1 MSQEGYFIITSPESL
16 AKACAGWSKGLDEP
30 RRFTIQDPFTG
41 DKKLIERTS
50 YFPESP
56 EETSIDFA
64 DAENAVSTLAP
75 FSMDMTF
82 VGAIGELYAY
92 APVLYY
98 LCTREEDGWTLT
110 YPMFEL
116 DDDEVDEVVAE
127 WEETAPYANKELRR
141 AAGLRCYL
149 YLASY

>member
-1 MSQEGYFIITSPESL
+1 M
-16 AKACAGWSKGLDEP
+16 
-30 RRFTIQDPFTG
+30 
-41 DKKLIERTS
+41 
-50 YFPESP
+50 
-56 EETSIDFA
+56 
-64 DAENAVSTLAP
+64 
-75 FSMDMTF
+75 
-82 VGAIGELYAY
+82 GELYAY

-116 DDDEVDEVVAE
+116 DDDEVDEVIAE
-127 WEETAPYANKELRR
+127 CEETAPYANKELRR